1 MGIIRSDQGMAIERS
16 DSDSI
21 LMIMCLASAGGTITP
36 TGIRIMVSY
45 LDQTG
50 LEHTLEKLR
59 NQMYPVGSLYFST
72 NSTSPA
78 TIYGGTWERY
88 GKGRTLVSVDESDT
102 DFTAGKT
109 GGEKTHKHG
118 LIDDAYAMISWD
130 ANGGVALSRRA
141 MSSWKSNVRVH
152 NVLMPLI
159 ADTGTRS
166 QAIGLKGNTD
176 DASSSMPYIAVYIWR
191 RTA

>member
-1 MGIIRSDQGMAIERS
+1 
-16 DSDSI
+16 
-21 LMIMCLASAGGTITP
+21 
-36 TGIRIMVSY
+36 MVSY

-88 GKGRTLVSVDESDT
+88 GKGRTLVSVNESDT

-109 GGEKTHKHG
+109 GGEKTHNLRVRLGYLYG
-118 LIDDAYAMISWD
+118 LTTFSNNSSLSGISVDGGKTYAGFTNFDSRQSHNT
-130 ANGGVALSRRA
+130 AKGVDGSFGNNPVDWYT
-141 MSSWKSNVRVH
+141 SIVD
-152 NVLMPLI
+152 MPTM
-159 ADTGTRS
+159 D
-166 QAIGLKGNTD
+166 
-176 DASSSMPYIAVYIWR
+176 PYVAVYIWR

>member
-1 MGIIRSDQGMAIERS
+1 
-16 DSDSI
+16 
-21 LMIMCLASAGGTITP
+21 
-36 TGIRIMVSY
+36 MVSY

-88 GKGRTLVSVDESDT
+88 GKGRTLVSVNESDT

-109 GGEKTHKHG
+109 GGEKTHSHTYGIVVGDYYGMPVMRHDGPGPHTGVIDYELKSGNKVRTHG
-118 LIDDAYAMISWD
+118 NAPVSSATEQFSVTVSGSWGPNKMSIWNNE
-130 ANGGVALSRRA
+130 ANTTKE
-141 MSSWKSNVRVH
+141 SS
-152 NVLMPLI
+152 L
-159 ADTGTRS
+159 
-166 QAIGLKGNTD
+166 Q
-176 DASSSMPYIAVYIWR
+176 PYISVYVWR

>member
-1 MGIIRSDQGMAIERS
+1 
-16 DSDSI
+16 
-21 LMIMCLASAGGTITP
+21 
-36 TGIRIMVSY
+36 MVSY

-72 NSTSPA
+72 DSTSPA
-78 TIYGGTWERY
+78 TIYGGSWERY

-109 GGEKTHKHG
+109 GGEKTHHHKLPNLFAQLDMGGTRIQANMKKLNKSTVWKADAYTAVNVYADSSVHNNG
-118 LIDDAYAMISWD
+118 LEVSVPIDD
-130 ANGGVALSRRA
+130 NT
-141 MSSWKSNVRVH
+141 NV
-152 NVLMPLI
+152 
-159 ADTGTRS
+159 T
-166 QAIGLKGNTD
+166 
-176 DASSSMPYIAVYIWR
+176 ASSLQPYIAVYIWQ

>member
-1 MGIIRSDQGMAIERS
+1 LIRGVQHLVDKIRDLIYPVNSLYISTSATSPASYFGGTWERYGTGRALISASDT
-16 DSDSI
+16 DNDFK
-21 LMIMCLASAGGTITP
+21 AGGTITP

-88 GKGRTLVSVDESDT
+88 GKGRTLVSVNESDT
-102 DFTAGKT
+102 DFTDAPMT
-109 GGEKTHKHG
+109 GFSI
-118 LIDDAYAMISWD
+118 LLPSSLA
-130 ANGGVALSRRA
+130 RR
-141 MSSWKSNVRVH
+141 RV
-152 NVLMPLI
+152 LL
-159 ADTGTRS
+159 
-166 QAIGLKGNTD
+166 
-176 DASSSMPYIAVYIWR
+176 
-191 RTA
+191 

>member
-1 MGIIRSDQGMAIERS
+1 MF
-16 DSDSI
+16 
-21 LMIMCLASAGGTITP
+21 MCLASAGGTITP

-50 LEHTLEKLR
+50 LEHTLKKLR
-59 NQMYPVGSLYFST
+59 NQIYPVGSLYFST

-88 GKGRTLVSVDESDT
+88 GKGRTLVSVNESDT

-109 GGEKTHKHG
+109 GGEKTVVHAHFQTIGGGTNNDPTVYFGGDVAPDTLNGTVPAYVPNRRNWQANRVSQLHRDAEHG
-118 LIDDAYAMISWD
+118 NAQF
-130 ANGGVALSRRA
+130 VETET
-141 MSSWKSNVRVH
+141 H
-152 NVLMPLI
+152 
-159 ADTGTRS
+159 
-166 QAIGLKGNTD
+166 QAKTSTLQ
-176 DASSSMPYIAVYIWR
+176 PYVAVYIWR

>member
-1 MGIIRSDQGMAIERS
+1 
-16 DSDSI
+16 
-21 LMIMCLASAGGTITP
+21 
-36 TGIRIMVSY
+36 MVSY

-72 NSTSPA
+72 DSTSPA
-78 TIYGGTWERY
+78 TIYGGSWERY

-109 GGEKTHKHG
+109 GGEKTHRHKLPNLFAQLDMGGTKIQANMKKLNKSTVWKADVYTAVNVYADSSTHNSG
-118 LIDDAYAMISWD
+118 LEVSVPVND
-130 ANGGVALSRRA
+130 NT
-141 MSSWKSNVRVH
+141 NVR
-152 NVLMPLI
+152 
-159 ADTGTRS
+159 
-166 QAIGLKGNTD
+166 
-176 DASSSMPYIAVYIWR
+176 ASSLQPYIAVYIWQ

>member
-1 MGIIRSDQGMAIERS
+1 
-16 DSDSI
+16 
-21 LMIMCLASAGGTITP
+21 
-36 TGIRIMVSY
+36 MVSY

-72 NSTSPA
+72 DSTSPA
-78 TIYGGTWERY
+78 TIYGGSWERY

-109 GGEKTHKHG
+109 GGKKTHSHKLPNLFAQLDMSG
-118 LIDDAYAMISWD
+118 TRIQANTKKLNKSTVWKADVYTAVNVYAD
-130 ANGGVALSRRA
+130 
-141 MSSWKSNVRVH
+141 SSVH
-152 NVLMPLI
+152 NSGLEVSVPVND
-159 ADTGTRS
+159 DTNVT
-166 QAIGLKGNTD
+166 
-176 DASSSMPYIAVYIWR
+176 ASSLQPYIAVYIWQ

>member
-1 MGIIRSDQGMAIERS
+1 
-16 DSDSI
+16 
-21 LMIMCLASAGGTITP
+21 
-36 TGIRIMVSY
+36 MVSY

-72 NSTSPA
+72 DSTSPA
-78 TIYGGTWERY
+78 TIYGGSWERY

-109 GGEKTHKHG
+109 GGKKTHLHKLPNLFAQLDMG
-118 LIDDAYAMISWD
+118 GTRIQANMKKLNKSTVWKADVYTAVNVYAD
-130 ANGGVALSRRA
+130 
-141 MSSWKSNVRVH
+141 SSVH
-152 NVLMPLI
+152 NSGLEVSVPVND
-159 ADTGTRS
+159 DTNVT
-166 QAIGLKGNTD
+166 
-176 DASSSMPYIAVYIWR
+176 ASSLQPYIAVYIWQ

>member
-1 MGIIRSDQGMAIERS
+1 
-16 DSDSI
+16 
-21 LMIMCLASAGGTITP
+21 MCLASAGGAITP

-50 LEHTLEKLR
+50 LEYTLEKLR
-59 NQMYPVGSLYFST
+59 NQMYPVGSLYFSP

-88 GKGRTLVSVDESDT
+88 GKGRTLVSVNESDT

-109 GGEKTHKHG
+109 GGEKTHEHKLPNLFGQLDIGGTKIQATTVKLNSSTVWRSSVQTTVNVYADSSVHNAG
-118 LIDDAYAMISWD
+118 LKISTPVYDDT
-130 ANGGVALSRRA
+130 
-141 MSSWKSNVRVH
+141 NVR
-152 NVLMPLI
+152 
-159 ADTGTRS
+159 
-166 QAIGLKGNTD
+166 
-176 DASSSMPYIAVYIWR
+176 ASSLQPYISVYVWR

>member
-1 MGIIRSDQGMAIERS
+1 MR
-16 DSDSI
+16 
-21 LMIMCLASAGGTITP
+21 LASAGRAITP

-50 LEHTLEKLR
+50 LKHTLEKLR

-88 GKGRTLVSVDESDT
+88 GKGRTLVSVNESDT

-109 GGEKTHKHG
+109 GGKKTHNHG

-130 ANGGVALSRRA
+130 ANGGVALSRKTI
-141 MSSWKSNVRVH
+141 SSWKSNVRVH
-152 NVLMPLI
+152 NVLMPLVTD
-159 ADTGTRS
+159 AGTRE
-166 QAIGLKGNTD
+166 QGIDLGGNTD

>member
-1 MGIIRSDQGMAIERS
+1 
-16 DSDSI
+16 
-21 LMIMCLASAGGTITP
+21 
-36 TGIRIMVSY
+36 MVSY

-72 NSTSPA
+72 DSTSPA
-78 TIYGGTWERY
+78 TIYGGSWERY

-109 GGEKTHKHG
+109 GGKKTHFHR
-118 LIDDAYAMISWD
+118 LPNLFAQFDMA
-130 ANGGVALSRRA
+130 
-141 MSSWKSNVRVH
+141 
-152 NVLMPLI
+152 
-159 ADTGTRS
+159 GTRI
-166 QAIGLKGNTD
+166 QANMKKLNKSTVWKADVYTAVNVYADSSVHSTGLEVSTPIND
-176 DASSSMPYIAVYIWR
+176 DTNVTASSLQPYIAVYIWQ

>member
-1 MGIIRSDQGMAIERS
+1 
-16 DSDSI
+16 
-21 LMIMCLASAGGTITP
+21 
-36 TGIRIMVSY
+36 MVSY

-72 NSTSPA
+72 DSTSPA
-78 TIYGGTWERY
+78 TIYGGSWERY

-109 GGEKTHKHG
+109 GGKKTHLHKLPNLFAQLDMGGTKIQANMKKLNESTVWRADVYTAVNVYADSSTHNSG
-118 LIDDAYAMISWD
+118 LEVSVPTNDDT
-130 ANGGVALSRRA
+130 
-141 MSSWKSNVRVH
+141 NV
-152 NVLMPLI
+152 
-159 ADTGTRS
+159 T
-166 QAIGLKGNTD
+166 
-176 DASSSMPYIAVYIWR
+176 ASSLQPYIAVYIWQ

>member
-1 MGIIRSDQGMAIERS
+1 
-16 DSDSI
+16 
-21 LMIMCLASAGGTITP
+21 
-36 TGIRIMVSY
+36 MVSY

-109 GGEKTHKHG
+109 GGEKTHE
-118 LIDDAYAMISWD
+118 
-130 ANGGVALSRRA
+130 
-141 MSSWKSNVRVH
+141 VRVRLG
-152 NVLMPLI
+152 NIYGLAGISSNNDLSGISVDGGKTYSGFKNFNSRQTVESARGMDGSFAPMQI
-159 ADTGTRS
+159 EFYA
-166 QAIGLKGNTD
+166 AIGKLPTLD
-176 DASSSMPYIAVYIWR
+176 PYVSVYIWR

>member
-1 MGIIRSDQGMAIERS
+1 MIRGVQHLVDKIRDLIYPVNSLYISTSATSPASYFGGTWERYGTGRALISASDT
-16 DSDSI
+16 DNDFK
-21 LMIMCLASAGGTITP
+21 AGGTITP

-88 GKGRTLVSVDESDT
+88 GKGRTLVSVNESDT
-102 DFTAGKT
+102 DFTDAPMT
-109 GGEKTHKHG
+109 GFSI
-118 LIDDAYAMISWD
+118 LLPSSLA
-130 ANGGVALSRRA
+130 RR
-141 MSSWKSNVRVH
+141 RV
-152 NVLMPLI
+152 LL
-159 ADTGTRS
+159 
-166 QAIGLKGNTD
+166 
-176 DASSSMPYIAVYIWR
+176 
-191 RTA
+191 

>member
-1 MGIIRSDQGMAIERS
+1 
-16 DSDSI
+16 
-21 LMIMCLASAGGTITP
+21 
-36 TGIRIMVSY
+36 MVSY

-88 GKGRTLVSVDESDT
+88 GKGRTLVSVNESDT

-109 GGEKTHKHG
+109 GGEKTHVLSHTVGEYYGYVGISIKDDGNDGVSWSG
-118 LIDDAYAMISWD
+118 LSIDGEDPRGYFEKGS
-130 ANGGVALSRRA
+130 
-141 MSSWKSNVRVH
+141 
-152 NVLMPLI
+152 LMYFTARDLQ
-159 ADTGTRS
+159 GT
-166 QAIGLKGNTD
+166 QTD
-176 DASSSMPYIAVYIWR
+176 RPITQYTASVDVPVVQPYVAVYIWR

>member
-1 MGIIRSDQGMAIERS
+1 
-16 DSDSI
+16 
-21 LMIMCLASAGGTITP
+21 
-36 TGIRIMVSY
+36 MVSY

-109 GGEKTHKHG
+109 GGEKTHQHEYGWVVCDYYSSPLITPGSKNRTHSDSG
-118 LIDDAYAMISWD
+118 LLSWD
-130 ANGGVALSRRA
+130 NEGHLPDKSWFFNWTQSQYTGNMEKNGSLSTSLGGYVTSTIRYVQTA
-141 MSSWKSNVRVH
+141 ITNISSNV
-152 NVLMPLI
+152 
-159 ADTGTRS
+159 
-166 QAIGLKGNTD
+166 Q
-176 DASSSMPYIAVYIWR
+176 PYISVYVWR

>member
-1 MGIIRSDQGMAIERS
+1 
-16 DSDSI
+16 
-21 LMIMCLASAGGTITP
+21 
-36 TGIRIMVSY
+36 MVSY

-50 LEHTLEKLR
+50 LEHTLKKLR

-78 TIYGGTWERY
+78 TIYGGSWERY

-109 GGEKTHKHG
+109 GGEKTHSHK
-118 LIDDAYAMISWD
+118 LPNLFAEFD
-130 ANGGVALSRRA
+130 
-141 MSSWKSNVRVH
+141 MSSTRIQAKLKKLNASTVWRASVYTAVNASADSSVH
-152 NVLMPLI
+152 NSGLEVTTPVND
-159 ADTGTRS
+159 DTNVT
-166 QAIGLKGNTD
+166 
-176 DASSSMPYIAVYIWR
+176 ASSLQPYIAVYIWQ

>member
-1 MGIIRSDQGMAIERS
+1 
-16 DSDSI
+16 
-21 LMIMCLASAGGTITP
+21 
-36 TGIRIMVSY
+36 MVSY

-72 NSTSPA
+72 DSTSPA
-78 TIYGGTWERY
+78 TIYGGSWERY

-109 GGEKTHKHG
+109 GGKKTHHHKLPNLFVQLDMG
-118 LIDDAYAMISWD
+118 GTRIQANMKKLNASTVWRADVYTAVNVYAD
-130 ANGGVALSRRA
+130 
-141 MSSWKSNVRVH
+141 SSVH
-152 NVLMPLI
+152 NSGLEVSVPVND
-159 ADTGTRS
+159 DTDVR
-166 QAIGLKGNTD
+166 
-176 DASSSMPYIAVYIWR
+176 ASSLQPYIAVYIWQ